1 MSENFSLLGFD
12 RVRAKLRLV
21 KDEIRGKATRS
32 ALRRAS
38 GILVRAAKEN
48 VMELDDPET
57 GRRIAD
63 NIQLQ
68 FGSKVYAQT
77 GKHLY
82 RIGVG
87 TRWQG
92 IAKGNPD
99 TGPRGNTPH
108 WHLLEYG
115 TRRSREK
122 SFMRKALRSNVNPV
136 INRFENE
143 LNRELDKA
151 LK

>member
-1 MSENFSLLGFD
+1 MMDKFSLVGFD
-12 RVRAKLRLV
+12 KVRAKLRMV

-48 VMELDDPET
+48 VQQLDDPET

-63 NIQLQ
+63 NVQLQ
-68 FGSKVYAQT
+68 FGSKIYAQT

-92 IAKGNPD
+92 VAKGNPD

-115 TRRSREK
+115 TKRSKEK
-122 SFMRKALRSNVNPV
+122 SFMRRALRNNVNQV
-136 INRFENE
+136 ITRFESE